1 MPFKDE
7 AQPGRAPGNY
17 SSIAPNK
24 LGAFCFSAPVMADV
38 NTVPMARGNETERH
52 GIRSVPPTPYL

>member
-38 NTVPMARGNETERH
+38 NTVPMARG
-52 GIRSVPPTPYL
+52 